1 MDAEIHRVSAP
12 WGVRADQVRSALSSD
27 EAKLSVRSRLLGNKA
42 VQRLVAIAKG
52 ELESAGEG
60 E

>member
-1 MDAEIHRVSAP
+1 
-12 WGVRADQVRSALSSD
+12 VRASLSSD
-27 EAKLSVRSRLLGNKA
+27 EGQQTVRNRLLGNKA

-52 ELESAGEG
+52 EAPERVPAEETSED